1 MIMAKQNDYFL
12 NLMENPDFTAFDFS
26 QAGGLNAKNTGLKA
40 KSDYQNLQAVQD
52 NPMFQTNGKFDQGK
66 FDKA

>member
-40 KSDYQNLQAVQD
+40 KSDDQNL
-52 NPMFQTNGKFDQGK
+52 
-66 FDKA
+66 